1 MKWLCSFLFVFIL
14 QTLSAQCTDGTCWN
28 GKGAFIYPSGAKYVG
43 EFKDGKIHG
52 KGILYFSNG
61 DEYTGNWVDHYRTG
75 KGKMTFKKGG
85 QYIGQFKKNK
95 FNGQGKYTYP
105 NGDLYYGE
113 WLENIAEGE
122 GEYVFTNGNVYV
134 GKFKAGKFH
143 GYGTM
148 LYENGSYFEGQWEN
162 NKKEGLGIM
171 YAPNGDTTEGVW
183 VNGKKKSSEKVNE
196 SISSNANLK
205 PDSNIEV
212 VVQKVKKE
220 QTHEVK
226 EHKDIKLKTALRNC
240 NTEDCNSGR
249 GQFDY
254 RDGTK
259 YVGDFQ
265 RGKPQGEGTV
275 FYSNGDKY
283 VGGWKNHAPN
293 GKGIMHYRYGR
304 NLGAVW
310 KDGKVQEILQSV
322 QDIPDEVVDVDYS
335 PEVKIW
341 SVIVGVGR
349 YNHLPSL
356 KYTDDDAYRLFAF
369 LKSPEGGAVVDNNI
383 RVLIDEGAEREN
395 ILRTMK
401 RIFHQ
406 ADENDVVLF
415 YFSGHGYDGSFLPS
429 DYDGYNNL
437 LKHQEVIDILN
448 QSKAKHKMVFADA
461 CHSGSLNKENNL
473 AAKAAFHQPLKDFY
487 SSFEKSSG
495 GLALLLSSKKDEF
508 SLEDQGLRQG
518 VFSHYLLRGLKGEAN
533 KNGDGIIDISELY
546 NYVNARVTK
555 YTNGV
560 QTPNLSGNFDPKM
573 PVSLRY

>member
-1 MKWLCSFLFVFIL
+1 MKWLCSIVFVFIL
-14 QTLSAQCTDGTCWN
+14 QTLSAQCIDGTCWN

-43 EFKDGKIHG
+43 EFKEGKIHG

-61 DEYTGNWVDHYRTG
+61 DEYNGNWVDHYRTG

-113 WLENIAEGE
+113 WIENIAEGE

-143 GYGTM
+143 GFGTM
-148 LYENGSYFEGQWEN
+148 LYENGSYFEGQWAN
-162 NKKEGLGIM
+162 NKKEGPGTM
-171 YAPNGDTTEGVW
+171 YSSSGNTSEGVW
-183 VNGKKKSSEKVNE
+183 ESGKRILKENDSE
-196 SISSNANLK
+196 SSNTA
-205 PDSNIEV
+205 SNSSSQSNV
-212 VVQKVKKE
+212 PKVKKE
-220 QTHEVK
+220 KTHKTK
-226 EHKDIKLKTALRNC
+226 EQSDVNLKTGLRNC
-240 NTEDCNSGR
+240 TNGDCQTGK
-249 GQFDY
+249 GQFNY

-259 YVGDFQ
+259 YIGDFSK
-265 RGKPQGEGTV
+265 GKPNGEGTV

-304 NLGAVW
+304 NLGAIW
-310 KDGKVQEILQSV
+310 KDGKVQEILQSI
-322 QDIPDEVVDVDYS
+322 QDIPEEIVEVDYS
-335 PEVKIW
+335 PKVKIW

-369 LKSPEGGAVVDNNI
+369 LKSPEGGAVSDNNI

-406 ADENDVVLF
+406 ADENDVVMF

-448 QSKAKHKMVFADA
+448 KSKAKHKIIFADA
-461 CHSGSLNKENNL
+461 CHSGSLNKEQSLTTRSAYN
-473 AAKAAFHQPLKDFY
+473 QPLKDFY
-487 SSFEKSSG
+487 STFEKSSG
-495 GLALLLSSKKDEF
+495 GLALLLSSKKDEY

-518 VFSHYLLRGLKGEAN
+518 VFSHYLMRGLKGEAN
-533 KNGDGIIDISELY
+533 KNSDGIIDISELY
-546 NYVNARVTK
+546 DYVHARVTK

-560 QTPNLSGNFDPKM
+560 QTPNLSGSFDPKM
-573 PVSLRY
+573 PVSMKY

>member
-1 MKWLCSFLFVFIL
+1 MKWLCSISLVFVL
-14 QTLSAQCTDGTCWN
+14 QSLTAQCIDGTCWN
-28 GKGAFIYPSGAKYVG
+28 GQGAFIYPSGAKYVG
-43 EFKDGKIHG
+43 NFKEGKIHG

-61 DEYTGNWVDHYRTG
+61 DEYNGNWVDHYRTG
-75 KGKMTFKKGG
+75 EGKITFKKGG
-85 QYIGQFKKNK
+85 QYTGTFKKNK
-95 FNGQGKYTYP
+95 FDGYGKYVYP

-113 WLENIAEGE
+113 WVQNIAEGD
-122 GEYVFTNGNVYV
+122 GEYVFVNGNVYV

-143 GYGTM
+143 GFGTM
-148 LYENGSYFEGQWEN
+148 LYENGSYFEGQWAN
-162 NKKEGLGIM
+162 NKKEGPGIM
-171 YAPNGDTTEGVW
+171 YAASGNSTEGVW
-183 VNGKKKSSEKVNE
+183 VNGKRSEHSNVSANPKVNSKLSEKKQKEKKTEAVENTVE
-196 SISSNANLK
+196 NSNVNLK
-205 PDSNIEV
+205 SKI
-212 VVQKVKKE
+212 
-220 QTHEVK
+220 
-226 EHKDIKLKTALRNC
+226 RNC
-240 NTEDCNSGR
+240 NKGDCQTGK

-259 YVGDFQ
+259 YIGDFR
-265 RGKPQGEGTV
+265 RGNPEGQGTV

-304 NLGAVW
+304 NLGAIW
-310 KDGKVQEILQSV
+310 KNGKVQEILQSV
-322 QDIPDEVVDVDYS
+322 QDVPDEVVEVDYS

-369 LKSPEGGAVVDNNI
+369 LKSPEGGAVADNNI
-383 RVLIDEGAEREN
+383 RVLIDEDAAREN

-401 RIFHQ
+401 RIFLQ
-406 ADENDVVLF
+406 ADENDVVMF

-429 DYDGYNNL
+429 DYDGFNNL
-437 LKHQEVIDILN
+437 VKHQEVIDILS

-461 CHSGSLNKENNL
+461 CHSGSLNKDNGL
-473 AAKAAFHQPLKDFY
+473 AAKGAYHQPLKDFY

-495 GLALLLSSKKDEF
+495 GLALLLSSTKDEF

-518 VFSHYLLRGLKGEAN
+518 VFSHYLMRGLKGEAN
-533 KNGDGIIDISELY
+533 TNADGIIDITELY
-546 NYVNARVTK
+546 EFVKKRVIK

-560 QTPNLSGNFDPKM
+560 QTPNLSGKFDAKM
-573 PVSLRY
+573 PVSLLR